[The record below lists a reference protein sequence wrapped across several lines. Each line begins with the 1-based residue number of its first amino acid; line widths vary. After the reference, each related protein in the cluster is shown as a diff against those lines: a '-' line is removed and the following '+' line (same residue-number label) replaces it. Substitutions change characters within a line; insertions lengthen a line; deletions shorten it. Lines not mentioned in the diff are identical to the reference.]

1 VPARAVPHPRQ
12 PLAIGTDRHYRWL
25 NGIVRALIVFN
36 LLDAVFT
43 LFWVRAGLALE
54 ANEVMRM
61 LVNEHAV
68 LFVVAKLALFSLSSL
83 LLWRLRNHAT
93 AVVALFVAFVL
104 YYLVLLHHLT
114 FSSLLVRSYLTG

>member
-1 VPARAVPHPRQ
+1 MSARAAPHPKQ
-12 PLAIGTDRHYRWL
+12 PVTIGTDQHYRWL

-43 LFWVRAGLALE
+43 LFWVRAGLAQE

-68 LFVVAKLALFSLSSL
+68 LFVVAKLALFSLSSM